1 MRIDL
6 HCHTKKTKSGDPET
20 RNVTAREFAEVLS
33 DNGVGIVSCTN
44 HNYFS
49 LEDYKE
55 FLSECESKGI
65 LLWPGIE
72 LDVDV
77 RGEQG
82 HILFICNPKKVEEFS
97 GKTKELLGEAEPDD
111 FCKSI
116 DDVLAYYSD
125 LDLVIIAHNCM
136 KDNGFSD
143 RSCSIIKS
151 LVIDKIPVM
160 FEPSSLKTVGIM
172 FAHGISGLIGS
183 DVKDWKKYPINKVP
197 ELKTAVNGF
206 DTFKLL
212 IKKDP
217 HTISTFLDQKKTFQV
232 EITPFID
239 EGDNTPIRLSLK
251 DDINIIYGGKGTG
264 KTKIIDALK
273 DYFESANG
281 KAQVKYYAGKTTSS
295 EYNDLIKRNPD
306 SKYFQK
312 FNIADKTKEINSI
325 KKWNP
330 SSIVTTDKFYKGFKE
345 RNVKSSFGKFGFSKT
360 SISQLLLTNPY
371 NKELENYQQVKK
383 GIDEIRKANWS
394 LFLSKEEIESIDF
407 ALRFLKDKAYN
418 AFVKKFIG
426 AKAQMV
432 TKWTIETMKDIALA
446 KTGNHSIP
454 NSTGLLD
461 LYGKQIELYKNSMSV
476 LSSIETPHLTLID
489 KIGKL
494 PKKGEIIVKTEIYLN
509 PNESTG
515 VSYAPGKPTASILK
529 KSVTTLKNLKEKA
542 FTKQAGCKVK
552 EFNEIAS
559 TVSSLE
565 DFVGIKSEQC
575 RITEDGNIF
584 QYKAS
589 SGEQSML
596 LLDNALIGNN
606 AKIYLLDEPELSVG
620 HKYINDVIVPRL
632 IELSRMDKIIVVSTH
647 DSNIAVRTLPFV
659 SIYREDQKTYQG
671 NLFTNVLVSEDGE
684 KLKWIDTSIDCLE
697 GGELAF
703 EEREKSYGKI

>member
-1 MRIDL
+1 MKIDL
-6 HCHTKKTKSGDPET
+6 HCHTKKTKSGEPET
-20 RNVTAREFAEVLS
+20 RNVSAVDFAKVLS

-49 LEDYKE
+49 LDEYKD
-55 FLSECESKGI
+55 FSRECEAKGI

-77 RGEQG
+77 KGEQG
-82 HILFICNPKKVEEFS
+82 HILFICNPKNVKEFS
-97 GKTKELLGEAEPDD
+97 TKTKELLGTSEPDG
-111 FCKSI
+111 FCKNI
-116 DDVLAYYSD
+116 EDVLSVYSD
-125 LDLVIIAHNCM
+125 LDLIIIAHNCM
-136 KDNGFSD
+136 KDHGFTD

-151 LVIDKIPVM
+151 LVIDKMPVM
-160 FEPSSLKTVGIM
+160 FEPSSLKSVGIM

-183 DVKDWKKYPINKVP
+183 DVKDWNKYPINKVP

-217 HTISTFLDQKKTFQV
+217 FTISTFLDQKKTFQIT
-232 EITPFID
+232 ITPFLD
-239 EGDNTPIRLSLK
+239 EGDNTPIRLSIK
-251 DDINIIYGGKGTG
+251 EDINIIYGGKGTG

-273 DYFESANG
+273 NHFELEIG
-281 KAQVKYYAGKTTSS
+281 KALVKYYAGKTTTS
-295 EYNDLIKRNPD
+295 EYNDLVKKVPD
-306 SKYFQK
+306 AKYFEK
-312 FNIADKTKEINSI
+312 FNIDNKSKEIDSI
-325 KKWNP
+325 KKWNS

-345 RNVKSSFGKFGFSKT
+345 NNAKTSFARFGFSKA
-360 SISQLLLTNPY
+360 SFSQLTLNNPY
-371 NKELENYQQVKK
+371 NIELENYRHVKK

-394 LFLSKEEIESIDF
+394 SFISKEEIES
-407 ALRFLKDKAYN
+407 LETTLMFLEKKAYCVF
-418 AFVKKFIG
+418 AKKVIK
-426 AKAQMV
+426 AKAQSLA
-432 TKWTIETMKDIALA
+432 KWTIDTMKNIALA

-461 LYGKQIELYKNSMSV
+461 LYGKQLELYQNSKSI
-476 LSSIETPHLTLID
+476 LSSIETKHVTVVD

-494 PKKGEIIVKTEIYLN
+494 PKKGEVVLKTEIYLN

-515 VSYAPGKPTASILK
+515 ISYVSGKPTA
-529 KSVTTLKNLKEKA
+529 KNLKKIVTALIQLKENA
-542 FTKQAGCKVK
+542 FSKQAGYKVG
-552 EFNEIAS
+552 EFNETAS
-559 TVSSLE
+559 TILSLE
-565 DFVGIKSEQC
+565 DFVGIKVEQC
-575 RITEDGNIF
+575 LITEDGNTI

-596 LLDNALIGNN
+596 LLNNALIEND

-620 HKYINDVIVPRL
+620 HKYVNDVIVPRL
-632 IELSRMDKIIVVSTH
+632 IDLSRMDKTIIISTH

-659 SIYREDQKTYQG
+659 SIYREDRKTYQG
-671 NLFTNVLVSEDGE
+671 NLFTNELTNENGE